1 MIVTAPAFF
10 EYRGTLLHTAE
21 ARTRLLDGDEHSV
34 PVIYMEIELDNS
46 LHSVMHVEQPF
57 PAEHHKEARAA
68 AHRLKKGMHIT
79 VQVPPL
85 DLRLV
90 TRNAAHIHVIPDQP
104 QEQPAP

>member
-10 EYRGTLLHTAE
+10 EYSGTLLHTAE
-21 ARTRLLDGDEHSV
+21 ARTRLLDGHEHAV

-57 PAEHHKEARAA
+57 PPEHHKEARAA
-68 AHRLKKGMHIT
+68 AHRLKKGTHVT

-85 DLRLV
+85 DLRLIA
-90 TRNAAHIHVIPDQP
+90 RNAAHIHVIKDQS
-104 QEQPAP
+104 QEPTAP